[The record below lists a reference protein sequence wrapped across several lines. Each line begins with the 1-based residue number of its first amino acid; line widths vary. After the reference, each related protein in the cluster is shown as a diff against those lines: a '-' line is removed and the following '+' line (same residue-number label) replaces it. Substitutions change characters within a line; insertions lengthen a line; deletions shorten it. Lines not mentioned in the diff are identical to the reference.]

1 MDTDDLEEKSKK
13 VSWAQEDLSTFSI
26 AELEE
31 RIELLKMEIDR
42 VQTLMKSKE
51 SSMTAADAVFKK

>member
-31 RIELLKMEIDR
+31 RIALLNAEIER
-42 VQTLMKSKE
+42 VQSLMKSKE

>member
-1 MDTDDLEEKSKK
+1 MDTDDLEEKNKK
-13 VSWAQEDLSTFSI
+13 VAWAQEDLSTFSI

-31 RIELLKMEIDR
+31 RIELLNAEIDR

-51 SSMTAADAVFKK
+51 SSMAAADAVFKK

>member
-1 MDTDDLEEKSKK
+1 MDTDELEEKSKK

-31 RIELLKMEIDR
+31 RIELLRMEIDR

-51 SSMTAADAVFKK
+51 SSMAAADAVFKK

>member
-1 MDTDDLEEKSKK
+1 MDTDDLEQKSKK

-31 RIELLKMEIDR
+31 RIELLKVEIER
-42 VQTLMKSKE
+42 VETLMKSKE
-51 SSMTAADAVFKK
+51 SSMAAADAVFKK